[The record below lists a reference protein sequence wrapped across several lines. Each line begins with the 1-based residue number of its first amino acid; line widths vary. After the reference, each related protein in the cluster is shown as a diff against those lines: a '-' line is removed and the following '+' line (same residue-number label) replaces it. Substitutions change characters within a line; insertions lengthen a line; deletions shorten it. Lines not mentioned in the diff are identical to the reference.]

1 MCFFF
6 LEIPQAYMTRL
17 VEPFEELTMCVL
29 LAVQGSPTA
38 TQHVVYGKSA

>member
-1 MCFFF
+1 MFVF

-29 LAVQGSPTA
+29 LALIYEMLVLIDE
-38 TQHVVYGKSA
+38 